1 VAATVQLNPVIRFW
15 NRVVAFARY
24 VSIHV
29 ADATSPGTSNSGFS
43 EVFFKS
49 VMAGNETCT
58 GQFSDPDKVLL

>member
-1 VAATVQLNPVIRFW
+1 MAATVQLYPVIRFW

-43 EVFFKS
+43 DVFFKS

-58 GQFSDPDKVLL
+58 GQFSDPDSVLL